1 MFLTNRFYIALTAV
15 VVVIA
20 AGYVAA
26 PLYAVGVALLWLL
39 CTLLAVE
46 LVLLYARRTLTA
58 ERHCA
63 ERFSNGD
70 NNDVTLAVTSTCP
83 FRLHLAVVDE
93 LPFVFQ
99 RRDVCFRLWLPA
111 RGSRALTYQLRPTRR
126 GAYGFGHV
134 RVFASTVLGLAERRY
149 TLAEPEEVKVYP
161 SYLALRRY
169 EFLAINN
176 RLSELGIK
184 RIRRVGN
191 HTEFEQIKDYV
202 RGDDY
207 RRINWKASAR
217 RHQLMVN
224 QYRDERSQ
232 QLVCLIDKGRV
243 MQQAFRGMTL
253 LDYSINAALVLSY
266 IATYKDDRAGLATFC
281 ERFDSFV
288 APAKG
293 TGHMQAIQEA
303 LYAQK
308 STFGESDYTVLTEQL
323 PRRLGKRSLLVLFT
337 NFSGEASLRRQ
348 LPWLVQ
354 LSRWH
359 RLLVVFFEDNELRD
373 YLATPIADTEDCYRH
388 VIAEKT
394 RSDQRRIVAHL
405 RRHGILGLLTTP
417 ENLSV
422 DVINKY
428 LELKAKEQL
437 V

>member
-224 QYRDERSQ
+224 QYTDERSQ
-232 QLVCLIDKGRV
+232 QIICLIDKGRV
-243 MQQAFRGMTL
+243 MQQSFEGMTL
-253 LDYSINAALVLSY
+253 LDYSINASLVLSY
-266 IATYKDDRAGLATFC
+266 IAMRKDDRAGLATFC
-281 ERFDSFV
+281 DNLETFV
-288 APAKG
+288 APSKSP
-293 TGHMQAIQEA
+293 THIQTLLES
-303 LYAQK
+303 LYAQH
-308 STFGESDYTVLTEQL
+308 STFGETDYAELVDALTRNL
-323 PRRLGKRSLLVLFT
+323 NKRSLLVLFT
-337 NFSGEASLRRQ
+337 SFTSMVAMRRQ
-348 LPWLVQ
+348 LPYLRQ
-354 LSRWH
+354 LNRRH
-359 RLLVVFFEDNELRD
+359 RLLVVFFEDNELTA
-373 YLATPIADTEDCYRH
+373 YTHTPARSTEDFYHH
-388 VIAEKT
+388 VIAEKMAQ
-394 RSDQRRIVAHL
+394 DQRLIVSML
-405 RRHGILGLLTTP
+405 KQQGILSLLTKP

-428 LELKAKEQL
+428 LELKARQQL